1 VHICCN
7 KDIMYDLR
15 PISGRHITFGNDTVG
30 EVLGEG
36 EVWLEVP
43 NKPEQRIRL
52 LNVLYVPSAAANLL
66 SVSAA
71 SANKA
76 KFTFGWMSCYIRAYG
91 RDIACAPRD
100 PTTGLYHL
108 NTAAEYVEKAKARQY
123 ALRAT
128 TVANAEL
135 WHRRYGHLS
144 YKNMTNLVEED
155 TVTCTVEDQPKAN
168 SEASEDSDTEDSP
181 SAPQPTEDTE
191 PTSSTETTESGST
204 ESTESTE
211 PRYPTRKHQP
221 PRMYGE
227 WVARAAYEE
236 MVEPATYEAALAG
249 PQAKQW
255 KTAMDSEYESLIAN
269 GTWTLEPL
277 PPGIKPIP
285 VKWVYKV
292 KRDGQG
298 HLERFKARLVAKG
311 FKQKHG
317 IDYDEV
323 FAPVGKYTT
332 LRALMAITAAS
343 DLELHMLDIKTAFLN
358 GELEQPLYIT
368 QPQGYEADDP
378 TLVCHLNKT
387 LYGLKQAPR
396 AWHLKLKAELEKLGF
411 TESRA
416 DAGLFR
422 AIINGEA
429 MYILAYVDDLLMACS
444 NIGVI
449 TSVKKKIME
458 LFDARDL
465 GEANMFLGIVI
476 TRDRDSRTIKLTQER
491 AINDLLAEFNMEE
504 CKPKDVP
511 LSVGTVLTKT
521 AGSPL
526 DTSKSPYSSL
536 VGSLLYLSITTR
548 PDIAQAVGA
557 LARYMSSP
565 TTTHWEAAK
574 GVARYLAGT
583 KEMGLTFGPS
593 SAAADIELLGYCDAD
608 FAGDV
613 DTRRSTTGYIF

>member
-1 VHICCN
+1 
-7 KDIMYDLR
+7 MSYSR
-15 PISGRHITFGNDTVG
+15 TPW
-30 EVLGEG
+30 E
-36 EVWLEVP
+36 
-43 NKPEQRIRL
+43 L
-52 LNVLYVPSAAANLL
+52 L
-66 SVSAA
+66 
-71 SANKA
+71 
-76 KFTFGWMSCYIRAYG
+76 
-91 RDIACAPRD
+91 
-100 PTTGLYHL
+100 
-108 NTAAEYVEKAKARQY
+108 
-123 ALRAT
+123 
-128 TVANAEL
+128 
-135 WHRRYGHLS
+135 YGHKPDVS
-144 YKNMTNLVEED
+144 NLRVFGCTAYAQVPCKLRRKLDARSVRGRLIGYPAGTKGYRILLDDTGDIICSRDVIFDEESNETED

-255 KTAMDSEYESLIAN
+255 KTAMDSEYKSLIAN

-458 LFDARDL
+458 LFDARNL